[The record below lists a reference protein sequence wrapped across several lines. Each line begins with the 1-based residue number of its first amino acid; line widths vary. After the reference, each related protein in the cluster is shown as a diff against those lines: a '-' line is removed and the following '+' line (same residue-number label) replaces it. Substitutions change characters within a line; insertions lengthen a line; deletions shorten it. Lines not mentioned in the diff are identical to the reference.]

1 MYKLILKN
9 TVWNRWLEQYI
20 CCLQQNTQS
29 LKYKA
34 NAEGGKEW
42 KIYFIVAVPPWT
54 QQLNTKN
61 DRMTRCG
68 LNFTV
73 AANKVDLSLAER
85 RPEKENDNFYC
96 VAKKSE

>member
-1 MYKLILKN
+1 MNNLNHIYYVGLVNSDEIIL
-9 TVWNRWLEQYI
+9 EYSEP
-20 CCLQQNTQS
+20 QS

-61 DRMTRCG
+61 DRMTRRG

-85 RPEKENDNFYC
+85 RSEKENDNFYC